1 MKYYKN
7 IKNEIF
13 AFESD
18 GSQDNYI
25 ASNLTLIT
33 EEEAKTILN
42 PLTHISLADL
52 KELKKSEIREK
63 FEIDSNKSVLALT
76 YRWNG
81 GFDSAIKLDAAKR
94 LSESAGLT
102 SVVFFDI
109 NNIPHSLSFPDALQ
123 VIIAVA
129 SSFQYQLG
137 KKNALLN
144 VIDTSTSVSEVNDVL
159 W

>member
-7 IKNEIF
+7 INNQIF
-13 AFESD
+13 AYESD

-42 PLTHISLADL
+42 PLTHVSLPDL
-52 KELKKSEIREK
+52 KELKKSEIRAK

-76 YRWNG
+76 YSWNG

-102 SVVFFDI
+102 SVVFFDL
-109 NNIPHSLSFPDALQ
+109 NNIPHSLSFTEALQ
-123 VIIAVA
+123 VIISVA

-137 KKNALLN
+137 KKNSLLN
-144 VIDTSTSVSEVNDVL
+144 IIDAATSVSEVNNVS